1 MSASSVQC
9 GWPVGRCGHRWA
21 GCCGGRVQGPL
32 APFFWH
38 LCSLCTVVYRN
49 SSGLGSPQG
58 LGGRNL
64 NHPAWAPEVLAPD
77 EGHPMALAQTM
88 WFCIIVALPLSSR
101 IKTPGR
107 GAPIPTCL
115 KVPLFPWSW
124 LLGLLHALTDPSPS
138 LSLLSACPDALL
150 RANRRRT
157 WTLAL
162 TLAPGCQLQESEPVA
177 VCSCVPAA

>member
-9 GWPVGRCGHRWA
+9 GWPVGRCGHRRA

-38 LCSLCTVVYRN
+38 LCSLCTVVYRY

-77 EGHPMALAQTM
+77 EGHPMALAQTT
-88 WFCIIVALPLSSR
+88 WFCIIVALPLSQ
-101 IKTPGR
+101 
-107 GAPIPTCL
+107 L
-115 KVPLFPWSW
+115 KDQ
-124 LLGLLHALTDPSPS
+124 DPRQRSPNSYMSEGSS
-138 LSLLSACPDALL
+138 LSLE
-150 RANRRRT
+150 
-157 WTLAL
+157 
-162 TLAPGCQLQESEPVA
+162 LAPWLVTCTHRPV
-177 VCSCVPAA
+177 SFSQPALSLS